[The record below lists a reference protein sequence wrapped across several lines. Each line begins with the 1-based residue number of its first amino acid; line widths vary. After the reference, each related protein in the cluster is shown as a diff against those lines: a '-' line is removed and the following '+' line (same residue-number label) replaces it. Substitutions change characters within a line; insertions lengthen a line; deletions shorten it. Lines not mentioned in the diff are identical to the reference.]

1 MLSRIRRL
9 ALCAAAVTALAWAF
23 SGAAKAQDV
32 PYMLGYY
39 SHANTA
45 GVPDGTLRLVN
56 DGNQGDTPPGGD
68 LCASIYVFDNN
79 ENMQE
84 CCSCLVTPNGYL
96 SLSVDTSLTHAPTN
110 PVILHTG
117 VIKVVS
123 SHPNKFGACN
133 PTLDAP
139 VIGIRGWLTHI
150 DGPPFQLSVEDLKD
164 STFGAL
170 EEVDLG
176 EDCGKTKTGS
186 AGVCSCTDVGR

>member
-1 MLSRIRRL
+1 MLSTIRRL
-9 ALCAAAVTALAWAF
+9 ALCAAVVTALAWAF
-23 SGAAKAQDV
+23 CGAAKAQDV

-39 SHANTA
+39 LHANTI

-56 DGNQGDTPPGGD
+56 DGNQGDAPPGGN
-68 LCASIYVFDNN
+68 LCASIYVFDAN

-96 SLSVDTSLTHAPTN
+96 SLSVNTSLTHAPAN
-110 PVILHTG
+110 SLIPHRG

-123 SHPNKFGACN
+123 SHPNHKFGVCD

-170 EEVDLG
+170 EEADLV
-176 EDCGKTKTGS
+176 EDCGLI
-186 AGVCSCTDVGR
+186 AGHACSCADVGR